1 MKPVSERLGLE
12 QAAQNRTLL
21 AFELDVVSQ
30 KVQRFGW
37 GDMAKAMKD
46 RLTEDWVSVLGEFP
60 LAEVKRAI
68 GDCLEADPK
77 KCPTEQ
83 AVKVAIQKRRAAAMQ
98 RVSKPE
104 PPEPKPEKV
113 SPEAAQRI
121 VEEAGFKVKRP

>member
-1 MKPVSERLGLE
+1 M
-12 QAAQNRTLL
+12 

-68 GDCLEADPK
+68 GDCLESDPK

-98 RVSKPE
+98 RVSKTE

>member
-1 MKPVSERLGLE
+1 M
-12 QAAQNRTLL
+12 

-68 GDCLEADPK
+68 GDCLEVDP

-98 RVSKPE
+98 RASKPE

-121 VEEAGFKVKRP
+121 VEEDLR